1 MLEAANSVKKEPD
14 IATNQYRS
22 LFMDKWRFV
31 NALVVAKSRL
41 AARPLAAVECN
52 VDFIRDLDTFQQV
65 VSCDSRDKGD

>member
-31 NALVVAKSRL
+31 NALVVAKS
-41 AARPLAAVECN
+41 N
-52 VDFIRDLDTFQQV
+52 VDYIRDFDTFQQV

>member
-22 LFMDKWRFV
+22 LFMDRWRFV
-31 NALVVAKSRL
+31 NALVVAKS
-41 AARPLAAVECN
+41 N
-52 VDFIRDLDTFQQV
+52 VDYIRDFDTFQQV